1 MVYIIPKNELEIKY
15 IRSSGPGGQNI
26 NKVSTKVRLKWNVD
40 KSLSFT
46 DREKEIIKGKLK
58 NYLDKKNNILITSEE
73 TRFQKRNE
81 DLAIDH
87 LNFLVS
93 EALIPEKERIPTK
106 PTKASKIN
114 KLKEKKEI
122 SFKKQLRKK
131 VPGNY
136 EE

>member
-26 NKVSTKVRLKWNVD
+26 NKVSTKVRL
-40 KSLSFT
+40 
-46 DREKEIIKGKLK
+46 
-58 NYLDKKNNILITSEE
+58 DKKNNILIISEE